1 MRWND
6 VFESDNE
13 RKQLI
18 KELRTE
24 WLELGRDLKRQ
35 TVSEGPGA
43 ILHRRTVLG
52 NLITAIRDNGELSA
66 NGQHDMPWPQGLTDL
81 SPTLAAIGKRISRR

>member
-18 KELRTE
+18 KKLRTE
-24 WLELGRDLKRQ
+24 WLALGQDHKRQ
-35 TVSEGPGA
+35 TVGEGRGA
-43 ILHRRTVLG
+43 GQGVQRFPCG
-52 NLITAIRDNGELSA
+52 SA
-66 NGQHDMPWPQGLTDL
+66 TRL
-81 SPTLAAIGKRISRR
+81 

>member
-24 WLELGRDLKRQ
+24 WLELGQDLKRQ

-52 NLITAIRDNGELSA
+52 NLITAIRDNGELSV

-81 SPTLAAIGKRISRR
+81 SPTLAAIVKRISRR